1 MTWYGDAVFS
11 KSLEIHLGVH
21 IKSEISN
28 SDIVRTPVS
37 ENRTVAEKN
46 AQKSLFFRIIK
57 GVRYEISAWAAN
69 TR

>member
-1 MTWYGDAVFS
+1 MKWYGDAVFS

-21 IKSEISN
+21 MKSEK

>member
-1 MTWYGDAVFS
+1 MKWYGDAVFS

-37 ENRTVAEKN
+37 ENRTVAEKK
-46 AQKSLFFRIIK
+46 AQKSSLFRKIK
-57 GVRYEISAWAAN
+57 GVKYEISAWDAN
-69 TR
+69 TM